1 VMDGRQLA
9 DFSLVDQP
17 TIGLRLGGARLPKA
31 EASPLLWA
39 PLPGDPVPGSG
50 RQEEVRHMVLSG
62 LHALGWGLQRLG
74 FVLAVTFLAAI
85 LAIAII
91 VTVLVGI
98 QAATEFGQ

>member
-1 VMDGRQLA
+1 
-9 DFSLVDQP
+9 
-17 TIGLRLGGARLPKA
+17 
-31 EASPLLWA
+31 
-39 PLPGDPVPGSG
+39 
-50 RQEEVRHMVLSG
+50 MVLSG

-74 FVLAVTFLAAI
+74 FVLAVTFLAAL